1 VRVLFIHQ
9 NFPGQFRHLLTYY
22 VQRPDVEVMGIGER
36 RWVKDNLAKLP
47 KGFRVAVY
55 DVKDSTVRQTHPYLY
70 STSSAVLRGQAVV
83 KTLQNLKQQGFIPD
97 IVYAHPG
104 WGESLFVK
112 DVFPDCRLVHFC
124 EFFYRAEGQDV
135 GFDPEY
141 PSHLDETLRLRI
153 RNAPHLLS
161 LDAMDLGISPTQWQR
176 SCFPLPYQSNIA
188 VVHDGIDTDHVRPNP
203 EASFTLPNGRQ
214 LTQRDEVI
222 TFVNRNLE
230 PSRGFHTFMR
240 ALPDLLQRRPQ
251 AQIIIIGG
259 DEVSYGSP
267 SRFGSYRAQMLDELG
282 EKLDLSRIHFLGKV
296 SYGHYLLALQV
307 STAHVYLTYP
317 FVLSWSM
324 LEAMAAGCLVIGSR
338 TAPVVEVIE
347 DGQNGLLVDFFS
359 PDDIVQRVVDVCT
372 HPDQMAALRRAAR
385 QTILERY
392 DLHRIGLPRQVA
404 LLEQVTV
411 HKVNTVLTTAV

>member
-1 VRVLFIHQ
+1 MRVLFIHQ
-9 NFPGQFRHLLTYY
+9 NFPGQFQGLLPYY
-22 VQRPDVEVMGIGER
+22 HGRTDVEVIGIGER
-36 RWVKDNLAKLP
+36 RWVKDKLARLP
-47 KGFRVAVY
+47 RGFKVGVY
-55 DVKDSTVRQTHPYLY
+55 DFETNAKSEAHPYLT
-70 STSSAVLRGQAVV
+70 STSTAVLRGQAVV
-83 KTLQNLKQQGFIPD
+83 KTLLNLKHQGFSPD

-124 EFFYRAEGQDV
+124 EFFYRSKGQDV

-141 PSHLDETLRLRI
+141 PSHFDEALHLRI

-161 LDAMDLGISPTQWQR
+161 LDVMDLGISPTQWQR
-176 SCFPLPYQSNIA
+176 SCFPKPYQSNIA

-214 LTQRDEVI
+214 LTRRDEVI

-240 ALPDLLQRRPQ
+240 ALPALLQQRPQ

-282 EKLDLSRIHFLGKV
+282 EKLDQSRIHFLGKV
-296 SYGHYLLALQV
+296 SYGHYLQALQV

-359 PDDIVQRVVDVCT
+359 PDDIVQRIIEVCA
-372 HPDQMAALRRAAR
+372 HPDQMAALRHAAR

-392 DLHRIGLPRQVA
+392 DLQRICLPKQVA
-404 LLEQVTV
+404 LLEQVTA
-411 HKVNTVLTTAV
+411 HTANTVLTTAV